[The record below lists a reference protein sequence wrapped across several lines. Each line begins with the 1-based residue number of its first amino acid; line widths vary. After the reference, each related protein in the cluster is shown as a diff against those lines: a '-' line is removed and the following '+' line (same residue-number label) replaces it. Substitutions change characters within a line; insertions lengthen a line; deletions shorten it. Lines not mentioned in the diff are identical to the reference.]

1 MRGWYG
7 KGRACGG
14 ARGPF
19 CVFMF
24 VQGEAS
30 LGGSVSFGDS
40 RGVRGENLGFPS
52 VPCAPGG
59 AMAKGVCAREFP
71 LLSRRR

>member
-1 MRGWYG
+1 MGGCLGSGREEFEFILHGLQGLGCSPEGLTGRGG
-7 KGRACGG
+7 IGGEGRACVG

-30 LGGSVSFGDS
+30 L
-40 RGVRGENLGFPS
+40 
-52 VPCAPGG
+52 
-59 AMAKGVCAREFP
+59 
-71 LLSRRR
+71 